1 MAIKWEYRDTENYQQ
16 GDETKIQSMI
26 RWLNANGR
34 EGWEFDQT
42 IDFGDGG
49 KSYLLFR
56 RQTSS

>member
-1 MAIKWEYRDTENYQQ
+1 MATKWEYRAAENFLQ
-16 GDETKIQSMI
+16 GDETKIQSML

-49 KSYLLFR
+49 KLYLLFR
-56 RQTSS
+56 RQISN